1 MTSLLT
7 FAFLLLTPATAQT
20 WTAPV
25 EVRHDDKL
33 ALSYRA
39 RYTGEYLVVET
50 RVEKGWHTFA
60 LDNEVRH
67 TQKLAGKPSLGVEKS
82 TAVKVEEGLKTE
94 GAWLQTEPKDFSQPE
109 IRHYTYGFNEV
120 AHFAI
125 KGKPE
130 GAGAAKVNIKG
141 QACTESVCKN
151 IDVTL
156 AVPLQG
162 SGNGFDAAKLIPV
175 RQ

>member
-1 MTSLLT
+1 MTSLLS
-7 FAFLLLTPATAQT
+7 FAFLLLTPAAAQT

-39 RYTGEYLVVET
+39 RYTGGYLVVET
-50 RVEKGWHTFA
+50 KVEKGWHTFA

-82 TAVKVEEGLKTE
+82 TTVKVEEGLKTE
-94 GAWLQTEPKDFSQPE
+94 GAWLQTDPQDFSQPE
-109 IRHYTYGFNEV
+109 IRHYTYGFNDV

-125 KGKPE
+125 KAKPE
-130 GAGAAKVNIKG
+130 GAGPAKVNIKG

-156 AVPLQG
+156 AVPVQPSAG
-162 SGNGFDAAKLIPV
+162 AFDAAKLVPV